1 MKGVF
6 PLHLEG
12 EGEGDTRSL
21 LSLFPALYGAS
32 GLISPVGERTE
43 KHKDAGENNPPS
55 FFGYAVSKNCH
66 ASGHHHQKRQRA
78 GVIPSGKQFTR
89 QRIKSG
95 W

>member
-32 GLISPVGERTE
+32 GLISPIYKRTE
-43 KHKDAGENNPPS
+43 KHKDAGEYDPPA
-55 FFGYAVSKNCH
+55 FFGNTICKD
-66 ASGHHHQKRQRA
+66 GHTAGDHHQKRQ
-78 GVIPSGKQFTR
+78 
-89 QRIKSG
+89 
-95 W
+95 